1 MGPQQ
6 EAVLRKIAWRFV
18 PLLTLAFVI
27 NYLDRTNIGVASLP
41 MNQDLGLT
49 ATQFGLG
56 AGILFI
62 GFTVFEIPSNLVL
75 YRLGARRWIARIM
88 ISWGLVSIATA
99 WVYDANSYYVAR
111 FALGVAEAGFFPG
124 VTYYFA
130 TWFPTQ
136 YRTRMLAWFLVAVPL
151 SSVIGGPTSGLL
163 LEMNGVL
170 SLSGWQW
177 LFIVEGLP
185 AVVLGFV
192 VLRVLAD
199 RPETATWL
207 VAEEQQSLNAM
218 LAEEKRERPKSRF
231 AAALAD
237 TRVVMLAAIQF
248 GFTLGS
254 YGIGIFLPQIIKG
267 FGLSNLVAS
276 VLSAV
281 PYVFASAAMLW
292 WAWRVDRT
300 GKKIGNL
307 TVACAV
313 GMVGLA
319 ASVVSGNLAV
329 ALSALTVALIGI
341 TSARAIFW
349 PIPTRFLAGV
359 GAAAGLAFINSIGAA
374 GGFAGP
380 YLMGWLR
387 DLTGSFGTGLIVM
400 AGILLATSL
409 LALSLKLVIK
419 VE

>member
-1 MGPQQ
+1 
-6 EAVLRKIAWRFV
+6 
-18 PLLTLAFVI
+18 
-27 NYLDRTNIGVASLP
+27 
-41 MNQDLGLT
+41 
-49 ATQFGLG
+49 
-56 AGILFI
+56 
-62 GFTVFEIPSNLVL
+62 VFEIPSNLVL

-170 SLSGWQW
+170 GLSGWQW

-207 VAEEQQSLNAM
+207 VAKEQQSLNAM

-374 GGFAGP
+374 AGFAGP

-387 DLTGSFGTGLIVM
+387 DFTGSFGTGLIVM